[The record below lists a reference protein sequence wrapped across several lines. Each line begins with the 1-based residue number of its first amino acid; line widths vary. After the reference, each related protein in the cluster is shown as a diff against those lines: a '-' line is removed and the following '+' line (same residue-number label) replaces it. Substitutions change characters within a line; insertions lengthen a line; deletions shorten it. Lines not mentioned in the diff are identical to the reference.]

1 MIRLGVNV
9 DHIATVREARKGN
22 EPDPV
27 AGAILAEM
35 GGADG
40 IVCHLREDRRHIKDR
55 DLSILR
61 QVVKTHL
68 NMEMAPTDEMVKI
81 AERVPLA
88 QPGHIFGG
96 QSDVVAFRQF
106 QQSRRPGRAFQVDVQ
121 FHLGHLCDEILDGC
135 HNDSCFI

>member
-1 MIRLGVNV
+1 MMRLGVNV
-9 DHIATVREARKGN
+9 DHIATLREARKGN

-27 AGAILAEM
+27 AAAVLAEM

-68 NMEMAPTDEMVKI
+68 NM
-81 AERVPLA
+81 
-88 QPGHIFGG
+88 
-96 QSDVVAFRQF
+96 
-106 QQSRRPGRAFQVDVQ
+106 
-121 FHLGHLCDEILDGC
+121 
-135 HNDSCFI
+135 